1 MLLRNQ
7 IYVTGFMGDFPS
19 WALAHKKP
27 GTELRLI
34 RGNYYLYAVTSQWD
48 KTTKKTKKIT
58 GPIIGKINPSG
69 ELIPS
74 RRRDE
79 SQKKKSQN
87 KFEFHAEVSVKEYG
101 LSHFFLFH
109 LRDVCAQL
117 QACFPEHWPYILGA
131 AYCRLYKQSPINQMP
146 LHLCHSW
153 LSESMKGVTFTEKNI
168 SMALRAVGRNRQQ
181 AVRFMQWD
189 IPPGENVLI
198 DLTHLPS
205 RSGNGSIAQPGYNNQ
220 KNYDGQINVLYI
232 FGNQSLRPIF
242 YRIVPGNIRE
252 LAAFVLTMKESSVAQ
267 CTLIMDKG
275 FYSLKNIAYL
285 SDNGFRFVCPIKRD
299 SPLVK
304 ETDRIS
310 LFEKSSA
317 RYFEYMRRIIWYV
330 EISPTDADNKIYLY
344 LDDELRIREEKD
356 FIFRISSN
364 PETYTIEKFEKKK
377 LQFGTLSLLSNLDG
391 KNAEQIYQIYKSRN
405 QIEVMYDGFKGVL
418 EADKTYMQNEETLQ
432 GWMLANHVALLAHH
446 RLYQLL
452 LSSNKL
458 RKHSIGSIV
467 ERLSLVKK
475 AKVNG
480 QWVDT
485 EIIKSSTKL
494 FEDIGIP
501 VT

>member
-1 MLLRNQ
+1 MS
-7 IYVTGFMGDFPS
+7 DFPS

-27 GTELRLI
+27 GTELRCI
-34 RGNYYLYAVTSQWD
+34 KGHYYLYAVTSQWD

-58 GPIIGKINPSG
+58 GQIIGKIIPSG
-69 ELIPS
+69 ELILS

-79 SQKKKSQN
+79 SKKKSVNN
-87 KFEFHAEVSVKEYG
+87 KFEFLTEVSIKEYG
-101 LSHFFLFH
+101 LSHFFISH
-109 LRDVCAQL
+109 LQDICAQL

-146 LHLCHSW
+146 LHIYHSW
-153 LSESMKGVTFTEKNI
+153 LSESIKEVSFTEKNI
-168 SMALRAVGRNRQQ
+168 SAALRSVGRNREQ

-189 IPPGENVLI
+189 LPPGEHVLI

-205 RSGNGSIAQPGYNNQ
+205 RSANGSIAQTGYNNQ
-220 KNYDGQINVLYI
+220 KNYDVQINVMYI

-252 LAAFVLTMKESSVAQ
+252 LAAFVLTMRESGIAQ
-267 CTLIMDKG
+267 CILIMDKG
-275 FYSLKNIAYL
+275 FYSAKNIDYL
-285 SDNGFRFVCPIKRD
+285 SKNSFQFICPIKRD
-299 SPLVK
+299 SPMVMDS
-304 ETDRIS
+304 DRIS
-310 LFEKSSA
+310 LFEKSQA
-317 RYFEYMRRIIWYV
+317 RYFEYMKRIIWYV
-330 EISPTDADNKIYLY
+330 EITPPDRSTKIYLY
-344 LDDELRIREEKD
+344 LDDELRTREEKD
-356 FIFRISSN
+356 FLFRISSK
-364 PETYTIEKFEKKK
+364 PETYTIEKFEQKKM
-377 LQFGTLSLLSNLDG
+377 QFGTLSLLSNLGG

-452 LSSNKL
+452 LSANKL
-458 RKHSIGSIV
+458 GKHSIGSIV

-475 AKVNG
+475 AKVDG

-485 EIIKSSTKL
+485 ETIKSSIKL
-494 FEDIGIP
+494 FNDIGIP